1 MRRTI
6 VAILACTF
14 FFCQSIHG
22 QELLASVNV
31 STPRIQG
38 TNRSV
43 YTAMQ
48 KSLYDFMVNT
58 RWTNRIYSPEERIEC
73 SFLLNITEEV
83 SSGEFK
89 ATLQVQAQRPAFGST
104 YSSPVLNYVD
114 NDIRFKFNEFDVL
127 EYNPNNRTSNLVA
140 IMAYY
145 AYLII
150 GLDDDTFALRGG
162 TDAFKAAQKIVVDSQ
177 SDPNEGWKP
186 YENNNHKNRY
196 WIVEDILS
204 SRYSHIRSALYKYHR
219 LGLDKMADR
228 VGVGREQIYQ
238 ALLDIQSVYRDRPD
252 PYLLLPRMFFDAKAD
267 EIANIFSTA
276 PMVDKANVF
285 QLLVEVDKGNESK
298 YQKIKESTNEF

>member
-6 VAILACTF
+6 VAIFVCLLF
-14 FFCQSIHG
+14 GQNIHA

-38 TNRSV
+38 TNRTI

-48 KSLYDFMVNT
+48 KSLYEFMANT
-58 RWTNRIYSPEERIEC
+58 RWTNRVYAPEERIEC
-73 SFLLNITEEV
+73 SFLFNITEEI

-89 ATLQVQAQRPAFGST
+89 ATLQIQSQRPIYGSS
-104 YSSPVLNYVD
+104 YNSVVINYVD

-150 GLDDDTFALRGG
+150 GLDDDSFSLRGG
-162 TDAFKAAQKIVVDSQ
+162 TEAFKAAQKIAVDSQ

-186 YENNNHKNRY
+186 YESTNHKNRY
-196 WIVEDILS
+196 WIIEDMLS
-204 SRYSHIRSALYKYHR
+204 SRYSHIRSANYKYHR
-219 LGLDKMADR
+219 LGMDR
-228 VGVGREQIYQ
+228 MSERVSEGREQVYQ
-238 ALLDIQSVYRDRPD
+238 ALLDIQRVYRDRPD
-252 PYLLLPRMFFDAKAD
+252 PYLLLNRMFFDTKAD
-267 EIANIFSTA
+267 EIINIFSTA
-276 PMVDKANVF
+276 PAIDKANVY
-285 QLLVEVDKGNESK
+285 QLLVEVDRSNETK
-298 YQKIKESTNEF
+298 YQKIKESTSEF